1 MPTAQPLPPSSPST
15 LFESWL
21 LERPRWLQTA
31 AAALLQHQRLLDTTE
46 LNYFADL
53 TVTEAAAEQATFA
66 AVAPGSFDTP
76 SPMSIA
82 RLQALECIKGANALR
97 ENATLDFGEAAIS
110 VVYGANG
117 SGKSSFARVLKQA
130 RGPAVA
136 ADLVPDVFRAED
148 VAPSAIIVLE
158 RNGAMHSHPWTQAAG
173 PLAALR
179 HMHLFDGRAALT
191 YLTAK
196 NEAAYEPRLMRFVTM
211 LVAVCDSVREVLEE
225 RRRVAVRLLPI
236 APPTLDGTDASAF
249 LAKLRGTVKEP
260 AILKA
265 CSYTAEDHQDRLAL
279 ELALHEKDVAA
290 RLIQVAQ
297 EKSRLAVVA
306 QRVKAAA
313 VAYAVPQLVEL
324 RRLRQVARVKRQI
337 ASVDAGK
344 VFAGAL
350 QGVGEPAWQA
360 MWNAARAYSE
370 TSAYP
375 NLAFPLVA
383 PPAKCVLCQQEIS
396 PAAAERMSGFQRFV
410 LGVTETDAKKA
421 EAELAAFVFKFPAI
435 STKETWVPD
444 AEFLGVP
451 PSESVAFF
459 DALAERAL
467 EVQAGATATLASGDS
482 AFGAVIHA
490 TTVTAERIAVTEKA
504 LRELQQEGKRV
515 EMERRLRELRAS
527 EWMAQNVGAIRAE
540 VARLASDERIAKGM
554 ALTKTN
560 ALTAL
565 KNELAEEELTKGY
578 QARFAAELEALGGKR
593 LRVKPVAIKE
603 GKGKIV
609 FKLVLDGAVRP
620 AEPNTVLSDGEM
632 RLVALAAFLADIT
645 GNGHPT
651 PFVFDD
657 PISSLDQD
665 FEERVVARLVALA
678 RTRQVIVFT
687 HRLSLATLL
696 DEAVEHA
703 IDLAKSASTT
713 PDVSIHV
720 QALRRLGSTIGIS
733 GSTAPN
739 EVKPKDACNKI
750 LEPKTGILARIDQ
763 AHADAQVDQF
773 NETMKAACSEFRIL
787 LERTVEKILLSDVV
801 GRFRRSIQTLNKIG
815 KLAKITPDDCVQI
828 DSLMTKYS
836 CFEHSQSD
844 ETPTWLPD
852 PAEFRADVVALQ
864 TWIRLFS
871 AR

>member
-1 MPTAQPLPPSSPST
+1 MPTAQSLRPSSPST
-15 LFESWL
+15 SFESWL

-31 AAALLQHQRLLDTTE
+31 ATALLQHQRLFDANE
-46 LNYFADL
+46 LNQFADL
-53 TVTEAAAEQATFA
+53 AVSDAAAEQATFA
-66 AVAPGSFDTP
+66 AVAPGSFDAP
-76 SPMSIA
+76 SPMSTA

-97 ENATLDFGEAAIS
+97 ENASLDFGETAIS

-130 RGPAVA
+130 RGPTVA
-136 ADLVPDVFRAED
+136 ADLVPDVFRAD
-148 VAPSAIIVLE
+148 NVAPSATIVLE
-158 RNGAMHSHPWTQAAG
+158 RNGAKHSHPWTQAAG
-173 PLAALR
+173 PLAVLR
-179 HMHLFDGRAALT
+179 HVHLFDARTALT

-211 LVAVCDSVREVLEE
+211 LVGVCDSVQQILEE
-225 RRRVAVRLLPI
+225 RRRAAVRLMPI
-236 APPTLDGTDASAF
+236 TPPALDGTDASAF

-265 CSYTAEDHQDRLAL
+265 CSYTAEDHQARLAL

-297 EKSRLAVVA
+297 EKSRLAVVT

-313 VAYAVPQLVEL
+313 GAYAVPQLVEF
-324 RRLRQVARVKRQI
+324 RRLREAARAKRQI

-344 VFAGAL
+344 IFAGAL

-375 NLAFPLVA
+375 NVAFPQVA
-383 PPAKCVLCQQEIS
+383 PAAKCVLCQQEIS

-421 EAELAAFVFKFPAI
+421 EVELAAFVSKFPPI
-435 STKETWVPD
+435 SSRDAWIPD
-444 AEFLGVP
+444 AEFLGVTGP
-451 PSESVAFF
+451 VSAAFL
-459 DALAERAL
+459 DAIAERAL
-467 EVQAGATATLASGDS
+467 EVRTGALATLAGGDS
-482 AFGAVIHA
+482 ASGAVMQA
-490 TTVTAERIAVTEKA
+490 TTVTGERIAATEKA
-504 LRELQQEGKRV
+504 LRELQQEGKRI
-515 EMERRLRELRAS
+515 EMDRRLCELRAS
-527 EWMAQNVGAIRAE
+527 EWMVQNIDAIRAE

-560 ALTAL
+560 ALTAM

-609 FKLVLDGAVRP
+609 FKLVLDGAVRA

-645 GNGHPT
+645 GIGHPT

-687 HRLSLATLL
+687 HRLSLTTLL

-703 IDLAKSASTT
+703 IDLAKSASKT
-713 PDVSIHV
+713 PGVSIHV

-739 EVKPKDACNKI
+739 EVKPKEACNKI
-750 LEPKTGILARIDQ
+750 LDPKTGILSRIDQ
-763 AHADAQVDQF
+763 AYADAQIEQF
-773 NETMKAACSEFRIL
+773 N
-787 LERTVEKILLSDVV
+787 
-801 GRFRRSIQTLNKIG
+801 
-815 KLAKITPDDCVQI
+815 
-828 DSLMTKYS
+828 
-836 CFEHSQSD
+836 
-844 ETPTWLPD
+844 
-852 PAEFRADVVALQ
+852 
-864 TWIRLFS
+864 
-871 AR
+871 